1 LSTKEWIEKD
11 FYKVLGVPKDAS
23 QSDIKKAFRKLA
35 KANHPDSNADNAK
48 AEARFKEVTE
58 ANDTL
63 SDPKKRKEYDEARA
77 LFGSGGLGGGGF
89 GGASRP
95 GPGGATTFDLGDLFR
110 GTSTAGSGGLGD
122 VFGGIFN
129 RGGSAP
135 TAGRRP
141 RRGSDVESEVSLSF
155 DQALDGVTVPLRL
168 TSDGPCPTCH
178 GTGARA
184 GTVPRICPVC
194 DGAGQV
200 MTNAGGFAIPEPCRE
215 CRGRGLVVDDP
226 CPTCKGSGHAL
237 SSRTVQAR
245 IPAGVKDGQRIRLRG
260 KGAAGENGGDAGDL
274 IVAVR
279 VAPHPVFGRSGDN
292 LTVTVPV
299 TFDEVAL
306 GAQIAV
312 PLPTHSSVTLKLA
325 AGTANGRTMRVRGK
339 GVRRKDGTQG
349 DLLVT
354 IDVVVPTTLSSAQ
367 REALQSFRDS
377 TEGADPRAA
386 LLARAGVPA
395 RPAAAKVTPAEPADA
410 TEEAVS

>member
-1 LSTKEWIEKD
+1 MSTKEWIEKD

-23 QSDIKKAFRKLA
+23 QADIKKAFRKLA

-58 ANDTL
+58 ANDVL

-77 LFGSGGLGGGGF
+77 LFGTGGLGRGGF
-89 GGASRP
+89 GGFGGPSRP
-95 GPGGATTFDLGDLFR
+95 GQGGTTTFDLGDLFR
-110 GTSTAGSGGLGD
+110 GAGGGGTGGLGD

-129 RGGSAP
+129 RGGG
-135 TAGRRP
+135 TAGARRP
-141 RRGSDVESEVSLSF
+141 RRGADIESEVSLSF
-155 DQALDGVTVPLRL
+155 DQSLDGVTVPLRL
-168 TSDGPCPTCH
+168 SSEGPCPTCH

-245 IPAGVKDGQRIRLRG
+245 IPAGVKDGSRIRLRG

-274 IVAVR
+274 IVSVK
-279 VAPHPVFGRSGDN
+279 VAAHPVFGRSGDN

-299 TFDEVAL
+299 SFDEAAL

-325 AGTANGRTMRVRGK
+325 EGTANGRTMRVRGK

-354 IDVVVPTTLSSAQ
+354 IEVVVPATLTAEQ
-367 REALQSFRDS
+367 REALQAFRSAND
-377 TEGADPRAA
+377 GADPRAA
-386 LLARAGVPA
+386 LLAKAGVPA
-395 RPAAAKVTPAEPADA
+395 KEAA
-410 TEEAVS
+410 S